1 MTPIGP
7 ASTPEATEI
16 RPVARLTRKDG
27 RGSLDDVA
35 HQALKHANISQQPW
49 EGRMVTH
56 SISRR
61 QVLSGA
67 AVAVPVAAVSFVPTA
82 AYAGEGQRG
91 AQRVVNKYFGILN
104 AGMASTDGDFSALA
118 TVYAHNA
125 VLTQSNPAGVTKVF
139 EGLDALTGFYVAL
152 WHSFQGIQ
160 WSQDHIRNLAED
172 VVLSYEHAG
181 KPTWTAQGR
190 CAHLFKVRDRR
201 IRTLDWVT
209 YYAGIPA

>member
-1 MTPIGP
+1 M
-7 ASTPEATEI
+7 A
-16 RPVARLTRKDG
+16 
-27 RGSLDDVA
+27 
-35 HQALKHANISQQPW
+35 
-49 EGRMVTH
+49 TH

-61 QVLSGA
+61 QILTGA
-67 AVAVPVAAVSFVPTA
+67 AVAVPVTTVSLLVPTA
-82 AYAGEGQRG
+82 AYASDGHG

-118 TVYAHNA
+118 TVYEDDG

-139 EGLDALTGFYVAL
+139 QGLDEVKGFYVGL
-152 WHSFQGIQ
+152 WHVFQGIQ
-160 WSQDHIRNLAED
+160 WSQDHIRNLSPD
-172 VVLSYEHAG
+172 VVLSYEQAG